1 MLPNTLNNHWAI
13 SHGCI
18 AEHVQHTVMSAN
30 ALMLAKKVNLVT
42 LSLVDQTSD
51 RVF

>member
-18 AEHVQHTVMSAN
+18 AEHVQHTVMSAS
-30 ALMLAKKVNLVT
+30 ALFHAKKVNLV
-42 LSLVDQTSD
+42 SHH
-51 RVF
+51 

>member
-1 MLPNTLNNHWAI
+1 MLLNTLNNHWAI

-30 ALMLAKKVNLVT
+30 ALMLAKKVNLA
-42 LSLVDQTSD
+42 SITS
-51 RVF
+51 